1 MVSFLLWLTFFS
13 APGAVEVATLV
24 AAVGTLVWFATVD
37 VVRLVDEERRPQ
49 VMLFGLATVGLA
61 LLVTAATFLSSAVT
75 FLILGVGLAAIVT
88 GLVRAI
94 RHGLTRPRPQS

>member
-1 MVSFLLWLTFFS
+1 VVGFLLWLTFFS

-49 VMLFGLATVGLA
+49 VMLFGLAIVGLA

-94 RHGLTRPRPQS
+94 RHGLTRPRAQS